1 MKKNTLWVYA
11 MLTALLLVL
20 FGIPSALAAGTPTR
34 TENLDL
40 TALTVPE
47 DHLADEGWKW
57 EPTQEGGI
65 LTLRNFYQKCQ
76 HNNSGMISV
85 KGKIT
90 LVLEGENVL
99 ETTSN
104 LYQPLVTSPNGENAD
119 WTIRESE
126 AGGSL
131 TLKMPEGVGTQK
143 YYPYGFFAD
152 HFVVESGTIHSEM
165 VLCFANTFEMKG
177 GNVTI
182 DKNTGIY
189 AAIQTLLGDVNL
201 NGGKLT
207 VRNAVCGVA
216 AKSQEAY
223 TITVDGAELDI
234 QATVVGL
241 SGKAILFQSGKAVV
255 IGGTRATNV
264 AADASGYQGPGFLVG
279 SVDEKGMAP
288 RRYDVSQYKTY
299 KRIDL
304 PHEHVGEGNWLSDD
318 EEHWKLCKC
327 TEKAETAAHQFG
339 EWVTVEAATQTKEG
353 VREHKCDICGKVVQE
368 AIPFLPNTGDSAHPG
383 VYALLLVLC
392 GAALILLRRKQT
404 VR

>member
-1 MKKNTLWVYA
+1 M
-11 MLTALLLVL
+11 
-20 FGIPSALAAGTPTR
+20 PSA
-34 TENLDL
+34 
-40 TALTVPE
+40 ALP
-47 DHLADEGWKW
+47 
-57 EPTQEGGI
+57 
-65 LTLRNFYQKCQ
+65 
-76 HNNSGMISV
+76 
-85 KGKIT
+85 
-90 LVLEGENVL
+90 
-99 ETTSN
+99 
-104 LYQPLVTSPNGENAD
+104 
-119 WTIRESE
+119 
-126 AGGSL
+126 
-131 TLKMPEGVGTQK
+131 
-143 YYPYGFFAD
+143 
-152 HFVVESGTIHSEM
+152 
-165 VLCFANTFEMKG
+165 
-177 GNVTI
+177 
-182 DKNTGIY
+182 
-189 AAIQTLLGDVNL
+189 
-201 NGGKLT
+201 
-207 VRNAVCGVA
+207 

-279 SVDEKGMAP
+279 SVDEKGLAP

-368 AIPFLPNTGDSAHPG
+368 AIPFLPNTG
-383 VYALLLVLC
+383 
-392 GAALILLRRKQT
+392 
-404 VR
+404 

>member
-1 MKKNTLWVYA
+1 
-11 MLTALLLVL
+11 
-20 FGIPSALAAGTPTR
+20 
-34 TENLDL
+34 
-40 TALTVPE
+40 
-47 DHLADEGWKW
+47 
-57 EPTQEGGI
+57 
-65 LTLRNFYQKCQ
+65 
-76 HNNSGMISV
+76 
-85 KGKIT
+85 
-90 LVLEGENVL
+90 
-99 ETTSN
+99 
-104 LYQPLVTSPNGENAD
+104 
-119 WTIRESE
+119 
-126 AGGSL
+126 
-131 TLKMPEGVGTQK
+131 MPEGVGEQK
-143 YYPYGFFAD
+143 HYPYGFFAD

-165 VLCFANTFEMKG
+165 VLCFAMTFEMNG

-189 AAIQTLLGDVNL
+189 ACIQTLLGDVNL

-207 VRNAVCGVA
+207 IRNAVCGVA
-216 AKSQEAY
+216 AKNQEAY

-241 SGKAILFQSGKAVV
+241 SGKAILFKSGKAVV

-279 SVDEKGMAP
+279 SVDEKGLAP

-368 AIPFLPNTGDSAHPG
+368 TLPILPHTGDSAHPG
-383 VYALLLVLC
+383 VWALLLVLC
-392 GAALILLRRKQT
+392 GAALILLRRKA